1 MNTIFK
7 TSLCFFLFVFSAVF
21 TATVQAEPTVEA
33 DPPQTEEQAVP
44 PSESELQA
52 KSKPK
57 QYYIVEVV
65 LFRHLSE
72 QGKNAEYW
80 NRPDPFNDFSIEKSS
95 FNDNNPQFSS
105 QFKPDTSAQT
115 ITDDMPALA
124 QYDMQNKRFLPLR
137 NGIAALSKANYKLA
151 DSAAHIRYSPDFQL
165 LAHFGWTQRSLSKKR
180 ALPVLLTSNQFSDSL
195 TPAGEL
201 NLYVSRYLHMQ
212 VDLAATQC
220 EYKTDSDSEQS
231 SDKALDEQLE
241 NGTSQL
247 ETQASAATDNRYKN
261 EAGYGQG
268 NINPCVNNVY
278 LFKQQRKMRSRE
290 LHYLDNP
297 VFGMLVYITPFTV
310 SDTEAE

>member
-1 MNTIFK
+1 MNTLLK
-7 TSLCFFLFVFSAVF
+7 TSFCFFLFVFSAVF
-21 TATVQAEPTVEA
+21 TAVFTAKVQAEPTVEA
-33 DPPQTEEQAVP
+33 DPPQTEEQAVT
-44 PSESELQA
+44 PSDSDLQA
-52 KSKPK
+52 QSKPK

-65 LFRHLSE
+65 LFRHLNE

-80 NRPDPFNDFSIEKSS
+80 SRPDPFNDFSLKKSS
-95 FNDNNPQFSS
+95 FNDNNPQFST
-105 QFKPDTSAQT
+105 DTSAQT

-137 NGIAALSKANYKLA
+137 NGIAALSKSNYKLA

-180 ALPVLLTSNQFSDSL
+180 ALPVFLTSNQFSDSM

-201 NLYVSRYLHMQ
+201 KLYVSRYLHMQ

-220 EYKTDSDSEQS
+220 EYKTNSDSEQT

-247 ETQASAATDNRYKN
+247 ETQASDATNNRYKN
-261 EAGYGQG
+261 AAGYGQG

-278 LFKQQRKMRSRE
+278 LFKQKRKMRSRE

-297 VFGMLVYITPFTV
+297 VFGMLVYITPFTI
-310 SDTEAE
+310 